1 MNNHYYNQLC
11 DCDIPTLR
19 GRGGETMIALLPVH
33 KGVAAVR
40 AERIVGVRREQRRL
54 LVWVDIAGSLELYTL
69 VAEEDAIQRA
79 WNEFVEHHDTPSYVW
94 DLTSF
99 SVWDWT
105 SWSESPAP
113 EAVATGD

>member
-1 MNNHYYNQLC
+1 
-11 DCDIPTLR
+11 
-19 GRGGETMIALLPVH
+19 MIVLVPVH
-33 KGVAAVR
+33 KGIAAVR
-40 AERIVGVRREQRRL
+40 ADRIVSVRREQRRL
-54 LVWVDIAGSLELYTL
+54 LLWVDIAGSLELYTL
-69 VAEEDAIQRA
+69 VAEEDAIRRA

>member
-1 MNNHYYNQLC
+1 
-11 DCDIPTLR
+11 
-19 GRGGETMIALLPVH
+19 MIALLPVR
-33 KGVAAVR
+33 KGIAAVR
-40 AERIVGVRREQRRL
+40 ADRIVGVRREQKRF
-54 LVWVDIAGSLELYTL
+54 LVWVDFAGSLEQYTL
-69 VAEEDAIQRA
+69 VAEEDAIRRA

-113 EAVATGD
+113 EGFNPHPSRRTGATPYNRTKFNTAV